1 MASSI
6 ILRISSNN
14 PKLQDFFTMLLLNI
28 QTTLFHK
35 VPKQL
40 SGWNH
45 YIFITVN
52 NIRQTLLVSSMMV
65 LPLHIFMTI
74 KELHG
79 TICLFQNPG
88 KYQANLSKSGRFG
101 EHFIKLTMKYFWR
114 TGNKKKRLRSVKWH
128 SQCNCFAVTYLRQ
141 LQAKSHSSQASSG
154 RLKKETIS
162 QTGLGM
168 MQQIHQIWWVSVL
181 YCIFLRGWHL
191 ILCSIVAAVWG
202 LLREGNFWN
211 IGESVL
217 QYFIKPMYK
226 QLFPL

>member
-6 ILRISSNN
+6 ILRISSSN

-65 LPLHIFMTI
+65 LPLHIFISI

-88 KYQANLSKSGRFG
+88 KYQANLCKSGRFG

-114 TGNKKKRLRSVKWH
+114 TGNKKK
-128 SQCNCFAVTYLRQ
+128 T
-141 LQAKSHSSQASSG
+141 
-154 RLKKETIS
+154 LKKCEVTFSVQLFCGHIS
-162 QTGLGM
+162 QTAAGQIAFLSGLVGP
-168 MQQIHQIWWVSVL
+168 IKK
-181 YCIFLRGWHL
+181 
-191 ILCSIVAAVWG
+191 
-202 LLREGNFWN
+202 GNN
-211 IGESVL
+211 
-217 QYFIKPMYK
+217 
-226 QLFPL
+226 